1 MPFLLLFDCLIRHNL
16 LLFMK
21 MDALKATQY
30 YINRIV
36 TDTSGMKVLLLDRET
51 TPIIS
56 LVSTQS
62 YLLSKETYL
71 VDRIENSNRDVM
83 RHLKCVC
90 FLRPSESSIQALLD
104 ELRSP
109 KYGDY
114 YIYFSNILKK
124 SMIEMLAENDESE
137 VVREI
142 QEFYADYYV
151 VTPFLFHIGLSPSV
165 YPLFAEGHSWNPGA
179 LSRTVQG
186 LGALLLSMKRRPNI
200 RYERNS
206 AMALKLGQEIEY
218 LISHESNLFS
228 TKSTDKKTHLLILDR
243 KNDPVTPLLTQ
254 WTYHAMLNDVI
265 GINNGRIDL
274 SYVPEIRPEVKEI
287 MISQDQDTFFKQSQ
301 YLNFGDLGLSIKEFV
316 DTYQSKTKSHHQIE
330 SISDMKRFVE
340 AYPEF
345 RKLSGN
351 VTKHVT
357 LVGELSRIVSTNHLL
372 EVSELE
378 QSLACNEQHNNDLKG
393 LKAMIAN
400 SKFLPEHKVRC
411 VILYA
416 LRYERVQGN
425 ATSELKQLL
434 ISNGVDTD
442 HVAMVDVVLRYAGVS
457 ERQSDIFQNEN
468 LFSRGRNMFKGLQG
482 VENVY
487 TQHNPAVAEM
497 LEDLLRGRQGLHWQ
511 ERLPNL
517 DPKARPPLIG
527 NENGMFNQ
535 DIIVFVVGGVT
546 MEEELAVAKL
556 NAKYESQNVNILLGG
571 TSVHNSRSFLSE
583 LSTTFFPSLRQDG
596 R

>member
-1 MPFLLLFDCLIRHNL
+1 
-16 LLFMK
+16 
-21 MDALKATQY
+21 MDAIKAVQY

-36 TDTSGMKVLLLDRET
+36 SDTSGMKVLLLDNET
-51 TPIIS
+51 TSIIS

-62 YLLSKETYL
+62 FLLSKETYL
-71 VDRIENSNRDVM
+71 VDRIDNGSRDEM

-90 FLRPSESSIQALLD
+90 FLRPTDSSIQALLD

-124 SMIEMLAENDESE
+124 SMIELLAENDENE

-142 QEFYADYYV
+142 QEFYADYYAT
-151 VTPFLFHIGLSPSV
+151 TPFLFHMGLTPAV
-165 YPLFAEGHSWNPGA
+165 HPLFAEGHSWNPGA
-179 LSRTVQG
+179 LARTVQG
-186 LGALLLSMKRRPNI
+186 LGALLLSLKKRPNI
-200 RYERNS
+200 RYEHNS
-206 AMALKLGQEIEY
+206 AMALKLGQELEY
-218 LISHESNLFS
+218 IMDHESNLFGA
-228 TKSTDKKTHLLILDR
+228 KAGDKKLHLLIVDR

-254 WTYHAMLNDVI
+254 WTYHALLNDLI

-274 SYVPEIRPEVKEI
+274 SYMPDVRPEIKEV

-301 YLNFGDLGLSIKEFV
+301 YLNFGDLGMSIKEFV
-316 DTYQSKTKSHHQIE
+316 DTYQSKTQSHHQIE

-340 AYPEF
+340 TYPEF

-357 LVGELSRIVSTNHLL
+357 LVGELSRIVSQNHLL

-378 QSLACNEQHNNDLKG
+378 QSLACNEQHNNDLKT
-393 LKAMIAN
+393 LRAMISN
-400 SKFLPEHKVRC
+400 SKFPPENKVRC

-416 LRYERVQGN
+416 LRYERAQGN

-434 ISNGVDTD
+434 ASNGIDAD
-442 HVAMVDVVLRYAGVS
+442 QVAMIDVVLRYAGAS

-468 LFSRGRNMFKGLQG
+468 LFSRGRNIFKGLQG

-487 TQHNPAVAEM
+487 TQHSPAIADM
-497 LEDLLRGRQGLHWQ
+497 LEDLLRGRQGIHWQ

-517 DPKARPPLIG
+517 DPKARPPTIG
-527 NENGMFNQ
+527 NESGMFNQ

-556 NAKYESQNVNILLGG
+556 NAKFESQNVRLMIGG
-571 TSVHNSRSFLSE
+571 TSIHKSATFLSE
-583 LSTTFFPSLRQDG
+583 LSTTFFP
-596 R
+596 

>member
-1 MPFLLLFDCLIRHNL
+1 
-16 LLFMK
+16 
-21 MDALKATQY
+21 MDVVKAVQFYT
-30 YINRIV
+30 NRIAS
-36 TDTSGMKVLLLDRET
+36 DISGMKVLLLDRET

-62 YLLSKETYL
+62 FLLSKETYL
-71 VDRIENSNRDVM
+71 VDRIENDKRDAM

-90 FLRPSESSIQALLD
+90 FLRPTDSSIQALID
-104 ELRSP
+104 ELRNP

-142 QEFYADYYV
+142 QEFFADFYAI
-151 VTPFLFHIGLSPSV
+151 TPVLFHIGLVPSV
-165 YPLFAEGHSWNPGA
+165 HPLFAEGHSWNPGA
-179 LSRTVQG
+179 LNRTVQG
-186 LGALLLSMKRRPNI
+186 LGALLLSLKRRPNI

-206 AMALKLGQEIEY
+206 AMAQKLGQELAY
-218 LISHESNLFS
+218 LMSHESNLFS
-228 TKSTDKKTHLLILDR
+228 GKASDTKTQLFILDR

-254 WTYHAMLNDVI
+254 WTYHALLNDLI
-265 GINNGRIDL
+265 GITNGRVDL
-274 SYVPEIRPEVKEI
+274 SYVPDIRPEVKEV
-287 MISQDQDTFFKQSQ
+287 MLSLDQDTFFKQSQ
-301 YLNFGDLGLSIKEFV
+301 YLNFGDLGVSIKEFV
-316 DTYQSKTKSHHQIE
+316 DTYQAKTQSRHQIE

-357 LVGELSRIVSTNHLL
+357 LVGELSRIVNERHLL

-378 QSLACNEQHNNDLKG
+378 QSLACNEQHNNDLKT
-393 LKAMIAN
+393 LRAMISQ
-400 SKFLPEHKVRC
+400 SKYTAENKVRC
-411 VILYA
+411 VIIYA
-416 LRYERVQGN
+416 LRYERMQGN
-425 ATSELKQLL
+425 ATAELKQLL
-434 ISNGVDTD
+434 TSNGVDAD
-442 HVAMVDVVLRYAGVS
+442 QVSMVDVMLRYAGAR

-487 TQHNPAVAEM
+487 TQHTPALAEM
-497 LEDLLRGRQGLHWQ
+497 LEDMLRGRQGLHWQ

-517 DPKARPPLIG
+517 DPKARPPQIG
-527 NENGMFNQ
+527 NESGMFNQ
-535 DIIVFVVGGVT
+535 DIIVFVIGGVT
-546 MEEELAVAKL
+546 MEEEMAVAKL
-556 NAKYESQNVNILLGG
+556 NAKYESQNINLLLGG
-571 TSVHNSRSFLSE
+571 TFIHNSASLLSE
-583 LSTTFFPSLRQDG
+583 LSTTFFP
-596 R
+596 

>member
-1 MPFLLLFDCLIRHNL
+1 
-16 LLFMK
+16 
-21 MDALKATQY
+21 MDAIKAVQH

-36 TDTSGMKVLLLDRET
+36 SDTSGMKVLLLDNET
-51 TPIIS
+51 TSIIS

-62 YLLSKETYL
+62 FLLSKETYL
-71 VDRIENSNRDVM
+71 VDRIDNRSRDEM

-90 FLRPSESSIQALLD
+90 FLRPTDSSIQALLD

-124 SMIEMLAENDESE
+124 SMIELLAENDESE

-142 QEFYADYYV
+142 QEFYADYYAT
-151 VTPFLFHIGLSPSV
+151 TPFLFHMGLTSSV
-165 YPLFAEGHSWNPGA
+165 HPLFAEGHSWNPGA
-179 LSRTVQG
+179 LARTVQG
-186 LGALLLSMKRRPNI
+186 LSALLLSLKRRPNI

-206 AMALKLGQEIEY
+206 AMALKLGQELEY
-218 LISHESNLFS
+218 TMDHESNLFGA
-228 TKSTDKKTHLLILDR
+228 KAGDKKTHLLIVDR

-254 WTYHAMLNDVI
+254 WTYHALLNDLI

-274 SYVPEIRPEVKEI
+274 SYMPDVRPEIKDV

-301 YLNFGDLGLSIKEFV
+301 YLNFGDLGMSIKEFV
-316 DTYQSKTKSHHQIE
+316 DTYQSKTQSHHQIE

-340 AYPEF
+340 TYPEF

-357 LVGELSRIVSTNHLL
+357 LVGELSRIVGQNHLL

-378 QSLACNEQHNNDLKG
+378 QSLACNEQHNNDLKT
-393 LKAMIAN
+393 LRAMISN
-400 SKFLPEHKVRC
+400 SKFLPENKVRC

-416 LRYERVQGN
+416 LRYERAQGN

-434 ISNGVDTD
+434 ASNGIDAD
-442 HVAMVDVVLRYAGVS
+442 LVAMIDVVLRYAGAN

-468 LFSRGRNMFKGLQG
+468 LFSRGRNIFKGLQG

-487 TQHNPAVAEM
+487 TQHSPAIADM
-497 LEDLLRGRQGLHWQ
+497 LEDLLRGRQGIHWQ

-517 DPKARPPLIG
+517 DPKARPPTIG
-527 NENGMFNQ
+527 NESGMFNQ

-556 NAKYESQNVNILLGG
+556 NAKFESQNVRLIIGG
-571 TSVHNSRSFLSE
+571 TSIHKSASFLSE
-583 LSTTFFPSLRQDG
+583 LSTTFFP
-596 R
+596 